1 MKIAIAQP
9 PPAVKGQKLLFF
21 RCLKWS
27 VSDLNASPAG
37 AVVQPVAD
45 GNHGA
50 VLTGALQS
58 IQNSLFCS
66 GVQVCGNFIQQQD
79 LRPGCNGARDGK
91 QLPLPLR
98 EDARRTRGIVPFGQ
112 RRNGIMQAHGV
123 ENRQTEMLSTLHSS
137 IPHLKFA
144 LQNIGKP
151 SDVVSISGTLKITN
165 IEQEILLGGRYW
177 IIPNLPDIKQSD
189 FIKAISAI
197 IGTFPLFTESNGLV
211 FVSFDTIMS
220 NKAKALDWTR
230 RLVATYKDNKP
241 NAIAYSLDDFSQKN
255 FYRWKED
262 DTVVGKYDG
271 YLFVENETIESERD
285 VVELPFAASDQ
296 FSDVAKIPIYSYDE
310 EGNLE
315 YNSVEPRLL
324 AYNGVKGVF
333 TGLDWNT
340 LLSMYYQT
348 YQSII
353 RRPIVITE
361 KIEINDIELRDLDM
375 TVPIYLAQYGRYYA
389 IISIKAEDTGI
400 CECKLLQLEV

>member
-1 MKIAIAQP
+1 MKNTKSCPKCGSTDIVRIPDNPNRHASGNNIYTSTYT
-9 PPAVKGQKLLFF
+9 LFG
-21 RCLKWS
+21 KI
-27 VSDLNASPAG
+27 
-37 AVVQPVAD
+37 PVIRY
-45 GNHGA
+45 
-50 VLTGALQS
+50 VC
-58 IQNSLFCS
+58 CS
-66 GVQVCGNFIQQQD
+66 CGY
-79 LRPGCNGARDGK
+79 A
-91 QLPLPLR
+91 
-98 EDARRTRGIVPFGQ
+98 
-112 RRNGIMQAHGV
+112 
-123 ENRQTEMLSTLHSS
+123 EN
-137 IPHLKFA
+137 
-144 LQNIGKP
+144 
-151 SDVVSISGTLKITN
+151 
-165 IEQEILLGGRYW
+165 W
-177 IIPNLPDIKQSD
+177 
-189 FIKAISAI
+189 
-197 IGTFPLFTESNGLV
+197 
-211 FVSFDTIMS
+211 
-220 NKAKALDWTR
+220 
-230 RLVATYKDNKP
+230 
-241 NAIAYSLDDFSQKN
+241 
-255 FYRWKED
+255 
-262 DTVVGKYDG
+262 
-271 YLFVENETIESERD
+271 VENEEELESERD

>member
-1 MKIAIAQP
+1 
-9 PPAVKGQKLLFF
+9 
-21 RCLKWS
+21 
-27 VSDLNASPAG
+27 
-37 AVVQPVAD
+37 
-45 GNHGA
+45 
-50 VLTGALQS
+50 
-58 IQNSLFCS
+58 
-66 GVQVCGNFIQQQD
+66 
-79 LRPGCNGARDGK
+79 
-91 QLPLPLR
+91 
-98 EDARRTRGIVPFGQ
+98 
-112 RRNGIMQAHGV
+112 
-123 ENRQTEMLSTLHSS
+123 MLSTLHSS

>member
-1 MKIAIAQP
+1 
-9 PPAVKGQKLLFF
+9 
-21 RCLKWS
+21 
-27 VSDLNASPAG
+27 
-37 AVVQPVAD
+37 
-45 GNHGA
+45 
-50 VLTGALQS
+50 
-58 IQNSLFCS
+58 
-66 GVQVCGNFIQQQD
+66 
-79 LRPGCNGARDGK
+79 
-91 QLPLPLR
+91 
-98 EDARRTRGIVPFGQ
+98 
-112 RRNGIMQAHGV
+112 
-123 ENRQTEMLSTLHSS
+123 
-137 IPHLKFA
+137 
-144 LQNIGKP
+144 
-151 SDVVSISGTLKITN
+151 
-165 IEQEILLGGRYW
+165 
-177 IIPNLPDIKQSD
+177 
-189 FIKAISAI
+189 
-197 IGTFPLFTESNGLV
+197 
-211 FVSFDTIMS
+211 MS

-375 TVPIYLAQYGRYYA
+375 TVPIYLPNMVDIMPLFPLRQKIREYVNVNCYNWRCSYGKCGREN
-389 IISIKAEDTGI
+389 IRD
-400 CECKLLQLEV
+400 